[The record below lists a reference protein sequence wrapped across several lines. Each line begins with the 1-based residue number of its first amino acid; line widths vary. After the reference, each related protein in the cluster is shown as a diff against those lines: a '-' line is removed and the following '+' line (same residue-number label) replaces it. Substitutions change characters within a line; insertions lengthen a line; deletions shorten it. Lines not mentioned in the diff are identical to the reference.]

1 MDIVKLISSLPL
13 FWKIVMIFLVIM
25 INGLYLFRKQISD
38 SRFMKNVSSFFN
50 IKKLIL
56 KEHKLFQE
64 VKYLHYKIN
73 LIQLGE
79 AKKTQV
85 FKDLLILKYNS
96 IVKHSHILLQT
107 KGIYDLSGNQLYA
120 LIVKNMIEIVDEY
133 NNDFM
138 LKYGEEMFTLVM
150 LDSEKGFNNV
160 HEKTV
165 EFIKNAI
172 EETFESKHVKYT
184 NADKLDFLFDLYYI
198 AMKLA
203 MSDVEKVYRNF
214 NGDLNKLLDKL

>member
-1 MDIVKLISSLPL
+1 L
-13 FWKIVMIFLVIM
+13 
-25 INGLYLFRKQISD
+25 INGVYLFRKQISN
-38 SRFMKNVSSFFN
+38 SKFIKKLSSIFN

-64 VKYLHYKIN
+64 VKYLQYKIN

-79 AKKTQV
+79 IKKTEV
-85 FKDLLILKYNS
+85 FKNLLLMKYKS
-96 IVKHSHILLQT
+96 IVKHSHILLET

-133 NNDFM
+133 NNDFK
-138 LKYGEEMFTLVM
+138 LKYGEEMYALVM
-150 LDSEKGFNNV
+150 LDNDKGFNNI
-160 HEKTV
+160 HQKTI

-214 NGDLNKLLDKL
+214 NGDLNILLEKI